1 MAVEQGRPCTQ
12 DGTWALTHGSWVD
25 VDDGAVT
32 LHLLRS
38 DDGDEEQ
45 ALYVAD
51 LEEANELLRSWGFSP
66 QRLVSAGF
74 DEDCD
79 LFELA

>member
-1 MAVEQGRPCTQ
+1 M
-12 DGTWALTHGSWVD
+12 WALPHGSWVD

-38 DDGDEEQ
+38 DDGDEGQ
-45 ALYVAD
+45 APYVAD
-51 LEEANELLRSWGFSP
+51 LEEATELLRSWGLDP

-74 DEDCD
+74 DEDSD
-79 LFELA
+79 LFELT